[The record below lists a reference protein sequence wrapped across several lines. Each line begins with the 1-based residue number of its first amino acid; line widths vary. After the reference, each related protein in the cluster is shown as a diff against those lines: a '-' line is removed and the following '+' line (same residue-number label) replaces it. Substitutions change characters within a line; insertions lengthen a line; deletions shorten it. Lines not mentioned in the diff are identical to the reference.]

1 MTQVDSALV
10 IVSEEERMKTPTMA
24 SVSYYIFVLYSVCIV
39 NILEGLPLLLWS
51 SSAHRWHEVTS
62 DYWLMLCTGLHLAA
76 VSNMPPVV
84 LSKTKLIEELL
95 ESAVLVSVWLL
106 KIIFWDG

>member
-1 MTQVDSALV
+1 
-10 IVSEEERMKTPTMA
+10 
-24 SVSYYIFVLYSVCIV
+24 
-39 NILEGLPLLLWS
+39 
-51 SSAHRWHEVTS
+51 
-62 DYWLMLCTGLHLAA
+62 MLCTGLHLAA

>member
-39 NILEGLPLLLWS
+39 NILEGLPLLQ
-51 SSAHRWHEVTS
+51 
-62 DYWLMLCTGLHLAA
+62 A
-76 VSNMPPVV
+76 VHTDGMKS
-84 LSKTKLIEELL
+84 
-95 ESAVLVSVWLL
+95 LV
-106 KIIFWDG
+106 ITD

>member
-1 MTQVDSALV
+1 
-10 IVSEEERMKTPTMA
+10 
-24 SVSYYIFVLYSVCIV
+24 
-39 NILEGLPLLLWS
+39 
-51 SSAHRWHEVTS
+51 
-62 DYWLMLCTGLHLAA
+62 
-76 VSNMPPVV
+76 MPPVV